1 MRCGFALAAK
11 AVIIRDGKV
20 LVLVR
25 SEKEISSSYLN
36 KNEPW
41 DLPGGGVRFHE
52 NCMEGLLREI
62 DEETSLKVRVVKP
75 LRVFDVIKNQLH
87 MTIFTYLCI
96 YRSGEVVL
104 SEEHERYYW
113 LSLKEAEDMKV
124 PKWMLKDI
132 KLAVNELKQ

>member
-1 MRCGFALAAK
+1 MRG
-11 AVIIRDGKV
+11 
-20 LVLVR
+20 
-25 SEKEISSSYLN
+25 
-36 KNEPW
+36 
-41 DLPGGGVRFHE
+41 
-52 NCMEGLLREI
+52 I

-87 MTIFTYLCI
+87 MTIFTYLCV

-124 PKWMLKDI
+124 PKWTEKEI
-132 KLAVNELKQ
+132 KRASNELKQ